1 MTLHKWFY
9 LIGMTTQHFHYVR
22 TIYISIKQI
31 SVNHHDPARTK
42 AWSLMQCNVSRFYTI
57 ICNFVRQRI
66 YKPTYKFIKLFKN
79 YSLKYISSLI
89 NTLNELCNIVP
100 VYNNKRK
107 KVQYWNYYP
116 SPNYLLVDLLLFQLM
131 LKFLGR
137 EWNFFQLLRSHV
149 VSRFTKRLEIFLMNL
164 CMNSFLLTSP
174 SIKIKT
180 KELSNNNETVF
191 PFSL

>member
-1 MTLHKWFY
+1 MILQEPRLDLY
-9 LIGMTTQHFHYVR
+9 
-22 TIYISIKQI
+22 
-31 SVNHHDPARTK
+31 
-42 AWSLMQCNVSRFYTI
+42 CNVTWADSIQLFAISYG
-57 ICNFVRQRI
+57 
-66 YKPTYKFIKLFKN
+66 KKFISLLITLQNSLKN

-116 SPNYLLVDLLLFQLM
+116 SPNYLLVDLLFQLM